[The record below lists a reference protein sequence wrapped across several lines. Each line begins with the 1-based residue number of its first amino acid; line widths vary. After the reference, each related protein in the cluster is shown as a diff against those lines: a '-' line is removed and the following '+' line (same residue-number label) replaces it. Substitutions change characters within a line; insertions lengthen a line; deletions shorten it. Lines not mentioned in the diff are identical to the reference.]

1 MKIRYEVVDPNATD
15 IGGERVENGLV
26 SMTPEQAEHW
36 LRMGAIRGLETT
48 FTPSVKMADLETPQ
62 AGVDVID
69 EVTAGV
75 APRHPLD
82 HDGDGRPGGSK
93 PGRRRKKASKEPPP
107 WQE

>member
-1 MKIRYEVVDPNATD
+1 MKIPYEVIDANATE
-15 IGGERVENGLV
+15 IGGERVEGGIV
-26 SMTPEQAEHW
+26 RMTPEQAEHW
-36 LRMGAIRGLETT
+36 LRMGAIMGLEAI
-48 FTPSVKMADLETPQ
+48 FTPHPETPQ

-93 PGRRRKKASKEPPP
+93 PGRRRKKKASKEPLP
-107 WQE
+107 WEG